1 MKISII
7 IFLTIILSG
16 VGSYYVWQ
24 KGIPQDWAKGKII
37 NEVEKRLNSQF
48 KIKSIHFK
56 FPNQVILQEIKLISN
71 ETSIVQIKSIICKYH
86 FAGVSKIVIIEPDMY
101 LYRDKAGNW
110 NFTSL
115 FKPQPEKEKK
125 LPTMPILIKNAKL
138 SLKDEIFGTKTTL
151 AKIYLSYFPQGPP
164 PYFHIRMGHQI
175 KVSGNI
181 YDVFPL
187 QANFKLKITKKDISS
202 YAGFLKTQWAN
213 LLQGQVSGNLKGEIN
228 REINR
233 DSSHFLPKMGTV
245 PIYFK
250 MGTVPIYLHLSGN
263 LSINKGVIKL
273 THLTDPVTG
282 IIGNFSLTVNHNL
295 IANNLKFKFRDID
308 VTTQKFSLD
317 QKDALFECVTSEFY
331 LKELGDIFPYLSRL
345 NLKSV
350 LKFKGEI
357 RNSSPPYPPSAED
370 KELPHSPTLSPSH
383 SPLYLSGEAELLNQ
397 IPTGYKFPIMAK
409 FKYQDNGF
417 DNISVVID
425 KKTQIEGKLDGREL
439 NFNAKFDKSNLI
451 PLLAL
456 AGRKELKQ
464 GIVTG
469 EVTVRGKEQDIK
481 YDGNLKLEINE
492 EPLFKEI
499 TAKLKG
505 DKKSITFTSQ
515 LVQNKG
521 KIDIQGKGIRENI
534 NQPFSLSLTG
544 TLNGCNLFNRDISA
558 HISFDG
564 NLSTRT
570 KLIGGQLKAENI
582 VIDKNPYPHW
592 QASLIY
598 DHPTLNISTPPEIKQ
613 LAISGKITFTEPM
626 AVSMQIKTKKT
637 NMALLT
643 NALKG
648 TFDGEFNLI
657 SNAKTTISGE
667 SVRLNLTD
675 GSHLNGN
682 FELTKIKNEVY
693 IEHLV
698 LNEPQISVRGR
709 VDLTYPETTFVEL
722 EGNIDKLKYKNL
734 SLNTNA
740 KFKGYFSKS
749 QLTGLINLTDG
760 KFNNFIIDCGEV
772 DFSYAD
778 QKFTIKESGIILDHG
793 GILTTFGTFSTKGKI
808 NLEFSLLGMDYQ
820 DMPYSYFKQFKG
832 LFDLVGE
839 VKGDIDNPIISA
851 SIESNGLTI
860 ANEKIAK
867 ISGRISYSNNELQI
881 LQAEVMDKLF
891 FKGTFKDE
899 YLTGMIQLKG
909 EKLTTLASILSLPSK
924 NLQGAIKGQ
933 IETKGKLNNLTLNGA
948 VEIND
953 FHIPGFDTTYGE
965 IKFTLKDN
973 VLSFQKLLFVQA
985 DGGKID
991 FKTYQL
997 ELKPDGKV
1005 TLIVSMKNFI
1015 MANIS
1020 FDGNVYFTGI
1030 GTPWNRIKG
1039 NLNAKNLLIN
1049 QSDVFKKV
1057 AVDISYEN
1065 GLLEFLP
1072 LPELNSLSGK
1082 IRFVSNEKLE
1092 IKDIKILKSK
1102 VEKLKINGDVELL
1115 EKRCDI
1121 KFVMDNSDLK
1131 IIPLWFREI
1140 KKPEG
1145 KVDGW
1150 LQVCGNFDEPQFNG
1164 ALMVT
1169 NGALTTFPFAKRM
1182 TELQG
1187 QIQIV
1192 NNWFASNSLSVRI
1205 GESILVMKSNSP
1217 WTLKNVDIILK
1228 SFHKPV
1234 PIRIPGLLEG
1244 GVEVDIQIKGNI
1256 TELIG
1261 SGNIKIV
1268 NAMLTYPPPKIETI
1282 GGSKIRWENLMIT
1295 TDKNVRY
1302 YNEYVDLRIKPKGTW
1317 LNVSSYQDEIW
1328 AEGIIYAQ
1336 AGGSVNYLGKN
1347 FTIKRAYLEFRK
1359 GTLLPYLSSY
1369 ALTRLGERRIVL
1381 TYEGYLGEVTPVLQ
1395 STGGY
1400 PPMNEEQIVNALLS
1414 GKTEYVNL
1422 TPTDTDTILKAGFGQ
1437 VIGKEITFTLLIP
1450 IEKQISSLLLGLDI
1464 NLKTSALER
1473 IFEES
1478 FEKDTIEK
1486 PSSIFA
1492 ESEFKVGKFISDDIY
1507 LSYRGILKPWE
1518 EEEFARLK
1526 LKQELELEYYI
1537 SGNTAIKY
1545 KFTPEGVWRKGNEH
1559 EVMIERQVRF

>member
-1 MKISII
+1 MKVSII
-7 IFLTIILSG
+7 IFITIILSG
-16 VGSYYVWQ
+16 IGSYYLWQ
-24 KGIPQDWAKGKII
+24 KGIPQGWAKGKII
-37 NEVEKRLNSQF
+37 NDVEKRLNGQL

-56 FPNQVILQEIKLISN
+56 FPNQVILEKIKLTPDENLS
-71 ETSIVQIKSIICKYH
+71 TSIVQIKSIICNYN
-86 FAGVSKIVIIEPDMY
+86 FAGVSKIVVIEPDIY

-110 NFTSL
+110 NLTSL

-151 AKIYLSYFPQGPP
+151 SKIYLSYFPQGPP

-181 YDVFPL
+181 YDVSPL
-187 QANFKLKITKKDISS
+187 QASFKLKITKKDISC

-233 DSSHFLPKMGTV
+233 DSSHFLL
-245 PIYFK
+245 K
-250 MGTVPIYLHLSGN
+250 MGTVPIYLDSGN

-273 THLTDPVTG
+273 THLTEPVTE
-282 IIGNFSLTVNHNL
+282 ITGNFSLTANHNL
-295 IANNLKFKFRDID
+295 IANKLKFKFRDID
-308 VTTQKFSLD
+308 VTAQKFSLY
-317 QKDALFECVTSEFY
+317 QKNALFECVTSKFY

-357 RNSSPPYPPSAED
+357 RNFLPPYPSPVGNR
-370 KELPHSPTLSPSH
+370 ELPH
-383 SPLYLSGEAELLNQ
+383 SPLYLSGEVKLLNQ
-397 IPTGYKFPIMAK
+397 TPTGYKFPIMAK

-417 DNISVVID
+417 DNISVVIAQ
-425 KKTQIEGKLDGREL
+425 KTQIKGRLDIGKEL
-439 NFNAKFDKSNLI
+439 NLNAKFDKGNLM

-456 AGRKELKQ
+456 AGQKELKS
-464 GIVTG
+464 GTVTG
-469 EVTVRGKEQDIK
+469 EVTVRGKRQDIK
-481 YDGNLKLEINE
+481 YEGNLKLEINE
-492 EPLFKEI
+492 EPLFKELI
-499 TAKLKG
+499 AKLKG

-544 TLNGCNLFNRDISA
+544 TLNECNIFNRDISA

-564 NLSTRT
+564 NLSIRT

-592 QASLIY
+592 QGSLIY

-613 LAISGKITFTEPM
+613 LAISGKITLTEPI
-626 AVSMQIKTKKT
+626 AVSMQIKTKDT
-637 NMALLT
+637 NIALLT
-643 NALKG
+643 KALNG
-648 TFDGEFNLI
+648 TFDGKFNLI
-657 SNAKTTISGE
+657 SRAKTTISGE
-667 SVRLNLTD
+667 SVKLNLAD
-675 GSHLNGN
+675 GRSLNGN
-682 FELTKIKNEVY
+682 FELTKIKNEIY

-698 LNEPQISVRGR
+698 LNEPQISVRGK
-709 VDLTYPETTFVEL
+709 VDLSYPETTFVEL

-734 SLNTNA
+734 NLNTNA

-749 QLTGLINLTDG
+749 QVSGLINFTDG
-760 KFNNFIIDCGEV
+760 KFNNFIIDHGEV
-772 DFSYAD
+772 NFSYAD

-793 GILTTFGTFSTKGKI
+793 GILTTFGTFTTNGKI
-808 NLEFSLLGMDYQ
+808 DLEFSLLGMDYQ
-820 DMPYSYFKQFKG
+820 DMPYPYFKQFKG
-832 LFDLVGE
+832 IFDLVGE
-839 VKGDIDNPIISA
+839 IKGDIDNPIILA
-851 SIESNGLTI
+851 SIESNRLTI
-860 ANEKIAK
+860 ANEKIAR
-867 ISGRISYSNNELQI
+867 ISGRISYSNNELRI
-881 LQAEVMDKLF
+881 LQAEVTDKVS

-899 YLTGMIQLKG
+899 YLSGMIQLKG
-909 EKLTTLASILSLPSK
+909 ENLTTLTSILSLPSK
-924 NLQGAIKGQ
+924 NLQGIIKGQ
-933 IETKGKLNNLTLNGA
+933 IETKGKLNNLTLKGA
-948 VEIND
+948 VEIKD
-953 FHIPGFDTTYGE
+953 FHIPGFDITYGE
-965 IKFTLKDN
+965 IKFTLEDN
-973 VLSFQKLLFVQA
+973 VLSFQKLLFVQV
-985 DGGKID
+985 DGGRID

-1005 TLIVSMKNFI
+1005 TLIASMENFI
-1015 MANIS
+1015 MANIA

-1039 NLNAKNLLIN
+1039 SLNAKNLLIN
-1049 QSDVFKKV
+1049 QSDMFKKV

-1102 VEKLKINGDVELL
+1102 MEKLKINGDVELL
-1115 EKRCDI
+1115 EKRCDLR
-1121 KFVMDNSDLK
+1121 FVMDNSDLK
-1131 IIPLWFREI
+1131 ILQLWFREI

-1150 LQVCGNFDEPQFNG
+1150 LQICGNFDEPQFNG

-1169 NGALTTFPFAKRM
+1169 NGALTTFPFAKRI

-1192 NNWFASNSLSVRI
+1192 NNRFVSNSMSVRI
-1205 GESILVMKSNSP
+1205 GKSILVMKSNGP

-1228 SFHKPV
+1228 SSHKPV
-1234 PIRIPGLLEG
+1234 PIKIPGLLEG
-1244 GVEVDIQIKGNI
+1244 GVEIDIQIKGNI

-1268 NAMLTYPPPKIETI
+1268 NAMFTYPPPKIKTI

-1302 YNEYVDLRIKPKGTW
+1302 YNEYVDVRIKRKGTW
-1317 LNVSSYQDEIW
+1317 LNISGYQDEIW

-1336 AGGSVNYLGKN
+1336 AGGSINYLGKN
-1347 FTIKRAYLEFRK
+1347 FTIKRAYLEFKER
-1359 GTLLPYLSSY
+1359 TTIPYLSGY
-1369 ALTRLGERRIVL
+1369 AITRLDERRIAL

-1395 STGGY
+1395 SFGGY
-1400 PPMNEEQIVNALLS
+1400 PPMNEEQIVNTLLM

-1422 TPTDTDTILKAGFGQ
+1422 TPTDTDTILKAGFRQ
-1437 VIGKEITFTLLIP
+1437 VIGKEIAFTLLIP
-1450 IEKQISSLLLGLDI
+1450 IEKQISSLLLGLDVA
-1464 NLKTSALER
+1464 LKTSALER
-1473 IFEES
+1473 MFEES
-1478 FEKDTIEK
+1478 LEKDTIEK
-1486 PSSIFA
+1486 PTSIFA
-1492 ESEFKVGKFISDDIY
+1492 ESEFKVGKFISDNIY

-1545 KFTPEGVWRKGNEH
+1545 KFTPEGVWRKGDEH
-1559 EVMIERQVRF
+1559 EVIIERQVRF